1 MGIGITIEVKEKYVG
16 KKCLTECSD
25 NELQTIINELRR
37 TYDKKNKHGNSGNNK
52 KVVGK
57 SQ

>member
-16 KKCLTECSD
+16 KKSIVDCTD
-25 NELQTIINELRR
+25 NELKTILNELRR
-37 TYDKKNKHGNSGNNK
+37 TYDKHRHGNRTNK

>member
-16 KKCLTECSD
+16 KKCLTECTD
-25 NELQTIINELRR
+25 NELKTILHELRR
-37 TYDKKNKHGNSGNNK
+37 TYDKQNRPGNRINK
-52 KVVGK
+52 KVVDK